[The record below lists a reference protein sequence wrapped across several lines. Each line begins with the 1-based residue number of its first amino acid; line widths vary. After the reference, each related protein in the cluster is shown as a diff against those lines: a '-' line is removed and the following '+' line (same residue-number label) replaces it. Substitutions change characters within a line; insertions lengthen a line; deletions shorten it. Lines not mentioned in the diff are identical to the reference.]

1 MLVMAE
7 LKDYKK
13 EISKCSKCGLCQ
25 TVCPIYKKTLNEC
38 DGARGKIAM
47 LEGVLNGILK
57 VNDTMISYLRKCE
70 GCNLCEAACPAGIR
84 IRDIFDCVINPEY

>member
-1 MLVMAE
+1 MAKLE
-7 LKDYKK
+7 NYSE

-25 TVCPIYKKTLNEC
+25 AVCPLYKKSLNEC

-47 LEGVLNGILK
+47 LEGILSGVLKPCNK
-57 VNDTMISYLRKCE
+57 VFSYLKQCK

-84 IRDIFDCVINPEY
+84 IKEMFDVAESDL

>member
-1 MLVMAE
+1 MAE
-7 LKDYKK
+7 LKDYIK

-47 LEGVLNGILK
+47 LEGVLNGAINI
-57 VNDTMISYLRKCE
+57 NDKMLSYFKKCE
-70 GCNLCEAACPAGIR
+70 GCDFCEAACPAGIK
-84 IRDIFDCVINPEY
+84 IKEIFDYIFDNL